1 MKTIYLLYYGK
12 NVEMVAGN
20 LQAIHDKMHSLTPYH
35 AYEYIKSYSWVYR
48 HLKSSDKVLCVM
60 PLMFDFEIHKMI
72 LETKYLP
79 LLDVS

>member
-20 LQAIHDKMHSLTPYH
+20 LQAVHDKMQSLTPFH
-35 AYEYIKSYSWVYR
+35 ALEFIKTYSWVYR
-48 HLKSSDKVLCVM
+48 HLKTSQKVLMVM
-60 PLMFDFEIHKMI
+60 PLMFDFEIHKMV

-79 LLDVS
+79 LLNV